1 MDIQKLLERGDQ
13 LEARVRELFEMTPS
27 EILDRE
33 IASSIMCSVALEHA
47 NSFRLLS
54 HSGNYTSAISLCRL
68 QYETMVR
75 ALWLFYAASE
85 EAVAKITSVLT
96 SENENK
102 ANSLP
107 MLSEMLKSMS
117 GKAPQAALDMLEEF
131 KKYSWKSLSSFV
143 HGGIHALNRHAIG
156 YPEILLDQIIRMSN
170 ALNTMTGMMLA
181 ILSGDQRIVTAF
193 SRIQPEFADCLPELK

>member
-1 MDIQKLLERGDQ
+1 
-13 LEARVRELFEMTPS
+13 
-27 EILDRE
+27 
-33 IASSIMCSVALEHA
+33 
-47 NSFRLLS
+47 
-54 HSGNYTSAISLCRL
+54 
-68 QYETMVR
+68 
-75 ALWLFYAASE
+75 
-85 EAVAKITSVLT
+85 
-96 SENENK
+96 
-102 ANSLP
+102 